1 MRSAQFR
8 TFILNQKGKRREERS
23 RQISIVKD
31 AKASPPGGGQH
42 RDSTTRQTKKEKEKI
57 NYYGLEGSKG
67 IGIGLL
73 ENIYQAPGEKEIC

>member
-1 MRSAQFR
+1 MP
-8 TFILNQKGKRREERS
+8 KRRR
-23 RQISIVKD
+23 R
-31 AKASPPGGGQH
+31 GGGQR